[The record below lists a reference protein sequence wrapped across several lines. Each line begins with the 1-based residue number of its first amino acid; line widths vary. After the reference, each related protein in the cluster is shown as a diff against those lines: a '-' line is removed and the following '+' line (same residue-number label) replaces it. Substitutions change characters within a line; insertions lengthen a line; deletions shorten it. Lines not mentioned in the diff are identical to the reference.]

1 MSFRRIH
8 TDEKPLTVELA
19 KQIYEMPPLRG
30 EREFKESRAKYLL
43 DRIRSGEFADPI
55 WATCFVSSDP
65 DRMFRANGQH
75 SSYQLSHLPPDVPFP
90 KRPDGTPQTA
100 LIEVYELDS
109 VNDAPKL
116 FDKFDNPK
124 SVRSNIDYMQ
134 QSRVAYPDLVD
145 IKTSL
150 LSRLCTGIDLW
161 ESTRRREASH
171 GEGVKGSGVKPL
183 RRGVSSR
190 YRGDLYLAIPEN
202 RQYVLWLAPF
212 SAELHGKFL
221 GRPPITAETYGAW
234 QTSRQLA
241 EEFWSYVLKENHP
254 EPDHE
259 TRELAREL
267 STAMLRRGVSN
278 TLRTRSRTVWR
289 RYLRAHAQ
297 AQLVS
302 SAITTAQQEER
313 PGI

>member
-8 TDEKPLTVELA
+8 TDEKPLTVGLA

-55 WATCFVSSDP
+55 WATCFVSGDP
-65 DRMFRANGQH
+65 DRVFRANGQH

-124 SVRSNIDYMQ
+124 SVRSNVDYMQ
-134 QSRVAYPDLVD
+134 QSRVAYPELAY

-150 LSRLCTGIDLW
+150 LSRLCNGIELW
-161 ESTRRREASH
+161 ESTSGREASR
-171 GEGVKGSGVKPL
+171 GKGVKGSNVKPSL
-183 RRGVSSR
+183 RGVSTR
-190 YRGDLYLAIPEN
+190 YRGDLHLAIPEN
-202 RQYVLWLAPF
+202 RQYLLWLAPF

-221 GRPPITAETYGAW
+221 GRPPITAEIYGAW
-234 QTSRQLA
+234 RTNQQLA
-241 EEFWSYVLKENHP
+241 EEFWSYVLKESHP
-254 EPDHE
+254 EPDDE

-267 STAMLRRGVSN
+267 STAMQRRSVSN
-278 TLRTRSRTVWR
+278 MLRTRSRTVWR
-289 RYLRAHAQ
+289 RYLRAHTQ
-297 AQLVS
+297 AQLVPS
-302 SAITTAQQEER
+302 TTTTTQQEEQ
-313 PGI
+313 PSV

>member
-19 KQIYEMPPLRG
+19 AQIYEMPSLRG

-65 DRMFRANGQH
+65 DRVFRANGQH

-109 VNDAPKL
+109 ISDAPKL

-124 SVRSNIDYMQ
+124 SVRSNVDYMQ
-134 QSRVAYPDLVD
+134 QSRVAYPELAD

-150 LSRLCTGIDLW
+150 LSRLCNGIDLW
-161 ESTRRREASH
+161 ESTSRREASR
-171 GEGVKGSGVKPL
+171 GKGSTVKPPL
-183 RRGVSSR
+183 RGVSTR
-190 YRGDLYLAIPEN
+190 YRGDWYLAIPEN
-202 RQYVLWLAPF
+202 RQYLLWLAPF

-221 GRPPITAETYGAW
+221 ARPPITAEIYGAW
-234 QTSRQLA
+234 RTNRQLA
-241 EEFWSYVLKENHP
+241 EEFWSYVLKEGHP
-254 EPDHE
+254 EPDDE

-267 STAMLRRGVSN
+267 STAMQRRGVGN

-297 AQLVS
+297 AQLVPS
-302 SAITTAQQEER
+302 TTTTTQQEER
-313 PGI
+313 PGV